1 MDLIW
6 TVGKTEDTTPREEM
20 GKRGVRRETHGPV
33 SLWVK
38 REGGGD
44 KGGEGGGGEG
54 EGPREKEGR
63 KERERWR
70 EG

>member
-38 REGGGD
+38 REGGGRERGRD
-44 KGGEGGGGEG
+44 Q
-54 EGPREKEGR
+54 EKEGE
-63 KERERWR
+63 KG
-70 EG
+70 EGKMEGGVR